1 MTTCTYSE
9 LTFITLQYTQLVDI
23 NARRR
28 NADAIYRPQDFY
40 RQLRTL
46 IVLDLPASHELH
58 LTEPSTL
65 VLAVIQSLKVDSVPN
80 AAGALR
86 YKNSAAGMGC
96 LEVVD
101 LATIQC
107 SIGRVLD
114 RNFWVIIDRS
124 GPYAQALFD
133 LDG

>member
-40 RQLRTL
+40 GQLRTL
-46 IVLDLPASHELH
+46 IVLDLPASHKLH

-65 VLAVIQSLKVDSVPN
+65 VLAVIQKSQGGLH
-80 AAGALR
+80 A
-86 YKNSAAGMGC
+86 
-96 LEVVD
+96 
-101 LATIQC
+101 
-107 SIGRVLD
+107 
-114 RNFWVIIDRS
+114 
-124 GPYAQALFD
+124 
-133 LDG
+133 